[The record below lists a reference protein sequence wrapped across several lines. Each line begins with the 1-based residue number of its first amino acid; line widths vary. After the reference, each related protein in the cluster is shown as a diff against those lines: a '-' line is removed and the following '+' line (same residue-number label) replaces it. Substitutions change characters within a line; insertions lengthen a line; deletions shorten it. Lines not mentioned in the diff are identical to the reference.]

1 MGPRSASRRSAALA
15 LTALVLLV
23 QVGTGCGDDNGDG
36 DERTPESLES
46 LLPPPAQVGP
56 LRLERSLAW
65 DNATDFI
72 VQGTVLPQSTAP
84 SSAIGQMDDSGFSAA
99 AGQILTPEGGGEPV
113 NVSVAAFDSA
123 DGAAEAQDY
132 LHEQDLQQPCFAA
145 CAVNPEELAIQDVAG
160 VTAVHQVPVA
170 GDLPPGVGPFEAFAA
185 EFTIGSDLFY
195 VYARGDPG
203 DVPAPAF
210 ERGVQTI
217 YEHAQ
222 QQSG

>member
-1 MGPRSASRRSAALA
+1 MGPRASRRSAALA
-15 LTALVLLV
+15 LIALVLLF
-23 QVGTGCGDDNGDG
+23 QVGTGCGDDNG

-72 VQGTVLPQSTAP
+72 VQGTVLPQATAP
-84 SSAIGQMDDSGFSAA
+84 SAAIGQMEDSGFSAA
-99 AGQILTPEGGGEPV
+99 AGQILTPKGGGEPV

-145 CAVNPEELAIQDVAG
+145 CAVSPNEFAIQDVPG
-160 VTAVHQVPVA
+160 VTAVHQAPVT
-170 GDLPPGVGPFEAFAA
+170 GDLPPGVGPLEAFAA

-195 VYARGDPG
+195 VYASGDPG

-210 ERGVQTI
+210 ERGVLTI

-222 QQSG
+222 QQSD